1 MSRRQTDRPEIA
13 IIVMIVAVA
22 MLVAMSVFI
31 KLIGPEYSAF
41 QVVFLRNLVATF
53 VLVPVVLKDGLRA
66 DLHTQKPGL
75 HLIRSVSG
83 IAGVC
88 CFFYAV
94 QRLSIA
100 EVTVISQ
107 AVPLFVTALAVPF
120 LGEKAG
126 LRRWSAVAIGFF
138 GVVLAIGPVGQ
149 VTGAKLIAVTGTSL
163 WAIALLS
170 VRRLGATDSP
180 ATITF
185 YYMVFGVIVLGLV
198 QPWVWVKPSGEMW
211 LFIAAAGIL
220 GALAQLL
227 IAQALKIG
235 EASLVMP
242 FNYTAIVWGIA
253 IDLAIWGVYPPF
265 LTIVGAAVIT
275 GTGLYIF
282 RREAAAN
289 RIIP

>member
-13 IIVMIVAVA
+13 IIFMIIAVA

-41 QVVFLRNLVATF
+41 QLVFLRNLVATF
-53 VLVPVVLKDGLRA
+53 VLVPLVMKDGVLAGLR
-66 DLHTQKPGL
+66 TRKPGL
-75 HLIRSVSG
+75 HLIRSGAGV
-83 IAGVC
+83 AGVC

-107 AVPLFVTALAVPF
+107 AVPLFVTALAVLF
-120 LGEKAG
+120 LGEKVG
-126 LRRWSAVAIGFF
+126 LRRWSAVATGFF

-149 VTGAKLIAVTGTSL
+149 LNVTALIAVAGTGL

-180 ATITF
+180 AIITF
-185 YYMVFGVIVLGLV
+185 YYMVLGIIVLGFV
-198 QPWVWVKPSGEMW
+198 QPWVWLTPSGEMW
-211 LFIAAAGIL
+211 LFIIAAGIL
-220 GALAQLL
+220 SVLAQLL
-227 IAQALKIG
+227 MAQALKIG

-253 IDLAIWGVYPPF
+253 VDLAIWSVYPPF
-265 LTIVGAAVIT
+265 WTIVGAAVIT